1 PQFVVPANKS
11 MNDDWLLLS
20 DSAASRLI
28 ISSALAGLQAPYKL
42 KLDFAPAAMRADA
55 MAKLLSLQM
64 SDGGFQSYQSAKS
77 SDPFA
82 SAFALDALLFARAHG
97 ASVDASAIS
106 RAASYAASLLANP
119 GRNGYCGDALCKA
132 QVRFEM
138 LWALAQNGD
147 RRTDF
152 LSDIVAQSKDFDS
165 ATQVRLARYLI
176 ATSGWQSQGNAMAD
190 HLQQT
195 LYVTGRYAVANETSS
210 WGWLGSLV
218 DAQSQMLQLLLE
230 RHASSEIQDGAVRAL
245 VAQQCRC
252 GWPTVDDTASAMT
265 ALAAYAATEHLGP
278 ASAGVAVGGKTVASA
293 QFGSTAS
300 SQTFN
305 LPVSSL
311 SGNAAVIT
319 SNGGTV
325 HYTVLYTYNVPADAP
340 GELSAFRVVRT
351 VTEPGPTSSPLATM
365 DLPAVTPVTVGAAKV
380 FDIGVRVIVDHP
392 VDRLVIEDPLPA
404 GFEAVDA
411 SFRTTS
417 TAVSA
422 QADSWAI
429 DSQTIYRD
437 KVIAFAQHL
446 GPGVYDVHYLVRSV
460 TPGTFRW
467 PGAKAYLQDA
477 PEQFGRSASTTLT
490 ITQ

>member
-1 PQFVVPANKS
+1 MS
-11 MNDDWLLLS
+11 DDWLLLS

-28 ISSALAGLQAPYKL
+28 ISSALAVLQTPYKL
-42 KLDFAPAAMRADA
+42 KLDFVPAAMRAES
-55 MAKLLSLQM
+55 MAKLLSLQS
-64 SDGGFQSYQSAKS
+64 SDGGFRSYDSAKES
-77 SDPFA
+77 NPFA

-106 RAASYAASLLANP
+106 HAASYASQMLANP
-119 GRNGYCGDALCKA
+119 SRNSWCGDSICKA

-152 LSDIVAQSKDFDS
+152 LERHRRAIEGLRS
-165 ATQVRLARYLI
+165 ATQIRLARYLLQ
-176 ATSGWQSQGNAMAD
+176 TPGWQSQGNAMAD

-195 LYVTGRYAVANETSS
+195 LYVTGRYAVANETSN
-210 WGWLGSLV
+210 WGWLGSLS
-218 DAQSQMLQLLLE
+218 DAQSQMLQLLVE
-230 RHASSEIQDGAVRAL
+230 RHASPEIQDGAVRSL

-252 GWPTVDDTASAMT
+252 GWPTVDDTASAMM
-265 ALAAYAATEHLGP
+265 ALTAYAAKEHLGP
-278 ASAGVAVGGKTVASA
+278 ASAGVAIGGKTVATA

-311 SGNAAVIT
+311 SGNAAVVT

-325 HYTVLYTYNVPADAP
+325 HYTVLYTYNVPSDAP

-351 VTEPGPTSSPLATM
+351 VTEPGPTSSPVATM
-365 DLPAVTPVTVGAAKV
+365 DLQAVKPVTLGASKV
-380 FDIGVRVIVDHP
+380 FDVGVRVIVDHP

-404 GFEAVDA
+404 GFEAVDT
-411 SFRTTS
+411 SFQTTS

-446 GPGVYDVHYLVRSV
+446 GPGIYDVHYLVRSV
-460 TPGTFRW
+460 PPARSAG
-467 PGAKAYLQDA
+467 PA
-477 PEQFGRSASTTLT
+477 PEHISKTPLNNSEGAPQRR
-490 ITQ
+490 